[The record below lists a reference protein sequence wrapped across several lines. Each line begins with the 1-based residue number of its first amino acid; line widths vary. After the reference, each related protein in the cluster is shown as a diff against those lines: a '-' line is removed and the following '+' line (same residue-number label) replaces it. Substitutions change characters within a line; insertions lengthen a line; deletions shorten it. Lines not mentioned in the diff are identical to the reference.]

1 MNTDYSLLTW
11 EKECTNT
18 GITYTC
24 DDYSI
29 TGDYVGLHNEI
40 REWVLYSFSGYS
52 INTFNTLEEAMQ
64 AAEYLYENKE

>member
-11 EKECTNT
+11 EKECTHT

-29 TGDYVGLHNEI
+29 TSEI

-52 INTFNTLEEAMQ
+52 KGTFNTLEEAMQ

>member
-1 MNTDYSLLTW
+1 MSYSLVHW
-11 EKECTNT
+11 EEEITNV
-18 GITYTC
+18 GITYIG
-24 DDYSI
+24 DDYVI

-52 INTFNTLEEAMQ
+52 KGTFNTLEEAMQ

>member
-11 EKECTNT
+11 EKECAHT

-29 TGDYVGLHNEI
+29 TGDCVGIHNATT
-40 REWVLYSFSGYS
+40 EWVLYSFSGYP
-52 INTFNTLEEAMQ
+52 INTFSTLEEAMQ